1 MVRDWILNKV
11 LDQIKETTGIERY
24 DGTKILNDAD
34 VKLPDDI
41 IFKNIVI
48 LMTSV
53 IKDGNKFYL
62 QLVLEL
68 SLSSLFE

>member
-68 SLSSLFE
+68 LLYNK

>member
-1 MVRDWILNKV
+1 MVHDWILNKV
-11 LDQIKETTGIERY
+11 LDQIKETTGIEKY

-62 QLVLEL
+62 QLVLE
-68 SLSSLFE
+68 

>member
-1 MVRDWILNKV
+1 MVHDWILNKV
-11 LDQIKETTGIERY
+11 LDQIKETTGIEKY
-24 DGTKILNDAD
+24 DGTKMLNDAD

-62 QLVLEL
+62 QLVLE
-68 SLSSLFE
+68 